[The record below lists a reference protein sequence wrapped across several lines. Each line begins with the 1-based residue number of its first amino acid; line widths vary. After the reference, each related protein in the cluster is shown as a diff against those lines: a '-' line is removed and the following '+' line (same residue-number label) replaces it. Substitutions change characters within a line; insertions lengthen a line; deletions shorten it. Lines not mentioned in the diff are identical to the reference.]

1 IASTSELFPE
11 PLVPTTAVIWPEWIW
26 QSTPSSTTSRPRRT
40 RAFRASM
47 SASPGPVGAAHGPDP
62 CAGGESDRAV
72 ADAPRSASANSA
84 SGRSAPVIGRPR
96 ARPTSA
102 VAGSQEPVAAAS
114 SPASTLPV
122 GPSAATWPCLSNTRQ
137 YGGSVPNSSRRCS
150 ISKPAPGSCCS
161 SAPMAPAPAGSSNAV
176 GSSSRSSSG
185 SATSAAASATRCP
198 SPPDS
203 SLVRRPARW
212 LPPTARSAAAT
223 LPGICAAETAR
234 FSRAKATS
242 SATVG
247 RHSWSAG
254 SWPSVATRAASSGTG
269 TCRGSAPH
277 TPSSPV
283 TSASMV
289 CGTTPAMVRN
299 SVDFHDP
306 DGPSS
311 STRCPGPTAI
321 LTCFTC
327 GSAAAGYCTLPSSA
341 RSSSPILVGHFGGAP
356 GAADGVV
363 VQHACAGK
371 GIADHACQQAAQ
383 EYSGGELQHQ
393 AQFEEVL
400 ACPTETDQAHQQV
413 GESRRRSRSYEHSP
427 AVPPIPRDGEG
438 RFGAEPLDEAHQDQ
452 HGAKRGGQ
460 EDHLDDG
467 GDDLHEDA
475 HARFAHDV
483 HRERGDH
490 HPAADQGILRQVPQR
505 PHQHLQPAPYLD
517 QGPVEEAEHHRKNGE
532 QHQVVQSDR
541 TAVHAVSPL
550 ESAAVPVAA
559 GEFSDTLTWL
569 VTCRV
574 LRPTSCHPPTT
585 APRTSARSP
594 SNRVAK
600 CSDPDSTPRLR
611 ACSMAA

>member
-1 IASTSELFPE
+1 
-11 PLVPTTAVIWPEWIW
+11 
-26 QSTPSSTTSRPRRT
+26 
-40 RAFRASM
+40 
-47 SASPGPVGAAHGPDP
+47 
-62 CAGGESDRAV
+62 
-72 ADAPRSASANSA
+72 
-84 SGRSAPVIGRPR
+84 
-96 ARPTSA
+96 
-102 VAGSQEPVAAAS
+102 
-114 SPASTLPV
+114 
-122 GPSAATWPCLSNTRQ
+122 WPCLSNTRQ

-161 SAPMAPAPAGSSNAV
+161 SAPMAAAPAGSSNAV

-185 SATSAAASATRCP
+185 SATRAAARATRCP

-223 LPGICAAETAR
+223 RPGICAAGTAR

-254 SWPSVATRAASSGTG
+254 SWPRVATRAASSGTG
-269 TCRGSAPH
+269 TWRGSEPH
-277 TPSSPV
+277 TLNSPV
-283 TSASMV
+283 TCASMV
-289 CGTTPAMVRN
+289 CGTTPAMVRK
-299 SVDFHDP
+299 SVDFPDP
-306 DGPSS
+306 DGPRS

-327 GSAAAGYCTLPSSA
+327 GSAAAGYCTLTSSA
-341 RSSSPILVGHFGGAP
+341 RSSSPILLGHFGGAP

-363 VQHACAGK
+363 VQHAGARQ
-371 GIADHACQQAAQ
+371 GIADHACQQPAQ

-400 ACPTETDQAHQQV
+400 TRPTETDQSHEQV
-413 GESRRRSRSYEHSP
+413 GESRRHPRSDEHSP
-427 AVPPIPRDGEG
+427 AVPAVPGDGKG
-438 RFGAEPLDEAHQDQ
+438 RFGAEPLDEGHQDQ
-452 HGAKRGGQ
+452 RGAHRRGQ
-460 EDHLDDG
+460 EHHLDDG

-490 HPAADQGILRQVPQR
+490 HPATDQRVLRQVAQR
-505 PHQHLQPAPYLD
+505 PHQHLQPAPHLD
-517 QGPVEEAEHHRKNGE
+517 QSPVEEAEHHGENGE

-541 TAVHAVSPL
+541 TAVHAVSPF
-550 ESAAVPVAA
+550 EPAAGVL
-559 GEFSDTLTWL
+559 GEFSDKLTWL

-574 LRPTSCHPPTT
+574 LRPTSSHPPTT
-585 APRTSARSP
+585 ALRTSARSP
-594 SNRVAK
+594 SNRVAN
-600 CSDPDSTPRLR
+600 CPDPENTPRPR
-611 ACSMAA
+611 ACSMAASMPAMWSAAGSSSSG